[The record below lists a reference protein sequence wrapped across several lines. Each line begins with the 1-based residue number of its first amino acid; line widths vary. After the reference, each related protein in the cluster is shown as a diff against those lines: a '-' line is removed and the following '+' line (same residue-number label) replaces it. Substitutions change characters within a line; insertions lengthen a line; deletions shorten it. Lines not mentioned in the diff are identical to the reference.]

1 MVSQVV
7 KKELFINN
15 SPTKKLI
22 YTLVVILI
30 YKILNSIPL
39 TGIDQEALKRAF
51 LESDNKGI
59 FLQYLN
65 IYSGSGS
72 SKYLLTAGSF
82 GIIPYI
88 NAAII
93 VDLLTQIFPPLEKLQ
108 KEEGS
113 LGVKQLNQYKKY
125 LTIVVAIFQSLGL
138 IGFLKPYMYNTGQFY
153 VILLCVMLISGS
165 FFTIYLSQVVDDKG
179 IGNGQSLFILC
190 NILATILGK
199 NQLNAIQSLPSWEI
213 SFLLLLSAA
222 ILLTQYARVT
232 LRLISARQLSFNKE
246 SFNLSLEN
254 IDRQKIIKDNTGLVL
269 KFAQAGIFP
278 IIIASNLLPILS
290 LITKNKIPEEIS
302 QPLYYALIVVFNY
315 FYTTIFWDPEKIS
328 EELRKSSVAIEGVES
343 GEKTKKYLEN
353 QVKATSLVGGL
364 SLVAILIAY
373 EFIKNQSK
381 SPFLGQINISSLIIA
396 IGIKDIYHHHYYIQI
411 KFIQFQFFCD

>member
-1 MVSQVV
+1 MVSQVL

-113 LGVKQLNQYKKY
+113 LGVKQLNRYKKY
-125 LTIVVAIFQSLGL
+125 LTIVVAVFQALGL
-138 IGFLKPYMYNTGQFY
+138 IGFLQPYMYNTGQFY
-153 VILLCVMLISGS
+153 VLLLCVMLISGS

-199 NQLNAIQSLPSWEI
+199 NQLNAIQSRPGWEI
-213 SFLLLLSAA
+213 GFLLFLSAA

-302 QPLYYALIVVFNY
+302 QPLYYALIVLFNY

-373 EFIKNQSK
+373 EFVKNQSK

-396 IGIKDIYHHHYYIQI
+396 IGISSEVAKTVQAVYKNARFELQR
-411 KFIQFQFFCD
+411 

>member
-1 MVSQVV
+1 MVSQVL

-113 LGVKQLNQYKKY
+113 LGVKQLNRYKKY
-125 LTIVVAIFQSLGL
+125 LTIVVAIFQALGL
-138 IGFLKPYMYNTGQFY
+138 IGFLQPYMYNTGQFY
-153 VILLCVMLISGS
+153 VLLLCVMLISGS

-199 NQLNAIQSLPSWEI
+199 NQLNAIQSRPGWEI
-213 SFLLLLSAA
+213 GFLLFLSAA

-302 QPLYYALIVVFNY
+302 QPLYYALIVLFNY

-373 EFIKNQSK
+373 EFVKNQSK

-396 IGIKDIYHHHYYIQI
+396 IGISSEVAKTVQAVYKNARFELQR
-411 KFIQFQFFCD
+411 

>member
-1 MVSQVV
+1 MVSQVL

-30 YKILNSIPL
+30 YKVLNSIPL

-113 LGVKQLNQYKKY
+113 LGVKQLNRYKKY
-125 LTIVVAIFQSLGL
+125 LTIVVAIFQALGL
-138 IGFLKPYMYNTGQFY
+138 IGFLQPYMYNTGQFY
-153 VILLCVMLISGS
+153 VLLLCVMLISGS

-199 NQLNAIQSLPSWEI
+199 NQLNAIQSVPGWEI
-213 SFLLLLSAA
+213 SFLLFLSAA

-246 SFNLSLEN
+246 SFKLSLEN

-290 LITKNKIPEEIS
+290 LITKNKIPEQIS
-302 QPLYYALIVVFNY
+302 QSLYYALIVLFNY

-373 EFIKNQSK
+373 EFVKNQSK

-396 IGIKDIYHHHYYIQI
+396 IGISSEVAKTVQAVYKNARFELQR
-411 KFIQFQFFCD
+411 

>member
-396 IGIKDIYHHHYYIQI
+396 IGISSEVAKTVQAVYKNARFELQ
-411 KFIQFQFFCD
+411 K

>member
-1 MVSQVV
+1 
-7 KKELFINN
+7 
-15 SPTKKLI
+15 
-22 YTLVVILI
+22 LVVILI

-113 LGVKQLNQYKKY
+113 LGVKQLNRYKKY
-125 LTIVVAIFQSLGL
+125 LTIVVAIFQALGL
-138 IGFLKPYMYNTGQFY
+138 IGFLQPYMYNTGQFY
-153 VILLCVMLISGS
+153 VLLLCVMLISGS

-199 NQLNAIQSLPSWEI
+199 NQLNAIQSLPGWEI
-213 SFLLLLSAA
+213 NFLLFLSAA

-290 LITKNKIPEEIS
+290 LITKNKIPEQIS
-302 QPLYYALIVVFNY
+302 QPLYYALIVLFNY

-373 EFIKNQSK
+373 EFVKNQSK

-396 IGIKDIYHHHYYIQI
+396 IGISSEVAKTVQAVYKNARFELQR
-411 KFIQFQFFCD
+411 

>member
-1 MVSQVV
+1 MVSQVL

-113 LGVKQLNQYKKY
+113 LGVKQLNRYKKY
-125 LTIVVAIFQSLGL
+125 LTIVVAIFQALGL
-138 IGFLKPYMYNTGQFY
+138 IGFLQPYMYNTGQFY
-153 VILLCVMLISGS
+153 VLLLCVMLISGS

-199 NQLNAIQSLPSWEI
+199 NQLNAIQSLPGWEI
-213 SFLLLLSAA
+213 NFLLFLSAA

-290 LITKNKIPEEIS
+290 LITKNKIPEQIS
-302 QPLYYALIVVFNY
+302 QPLYYALIVLFNY

-373 EFIKNQSK
+373 EFVKNQSK

-396 IGIKDIYHHHYYIQI
+396 IGISSEVAKTVQAVYKNARFELQR
-411 KFIQFQFFCD
+411 

>member
-213 SFLLLLSAA
+213 SFLLLS
-222 ILLTQYARVT
+222 
-232 LRLISARQLSFNKE
+232 
-246 SFNLSLEN
+246 
-254 IDRQKIIKDNTGLVL
+254 VL
-269 KFAQAGIFP
+269 
-278 IIIASNLLPILS
+278 
-290 LITKNKIPEEIS
+290 
-302 QPLYYALIVVFNY
+302 
-315 FYTTIFWDPEKIS
+315 
-328 EELRKSSVAIEGVES
+328 
-343 GEKTKKYLEN
+343 
-353 QVKATSLVGGL
+353 
-364 SLVAILIAY
+364 
-373 EFIKNQSK
+373 
-381 SPFLGQINISSLIIA
+381 
-396 IGIKDIYHHHYYIQI
+396 
-411 KFIQFQFFCD
+411 

>member
-1 MVSQVV
+1 MVSQVL

-113 LGVKQLNQYKKY
+113 LGVKQLNRYKKY
-125 LTIVVAIFQSLGL
+125 LTIVVAIFQALGL
-138 IGFLKPYMYNTGQFY
+138 IGFLQPYMYNTGQFY
-153 VILLCVMLISGS
+153 VLLLCVMLISGS

-199 NQLNAIQSLPSWEI
+199 NQLNAIQSRPGWEI
-213 SFLLLLSAA
+213 GFLLFLSAA

-290 LITKNKIPEEIS
+290 LITKNKIPEQIS
-302 QPLYYALIVVFNY
+302 QPLYYALIVLFNY

-373 EFIKNQSK
+373 EFVKNQSK

-396 IGIKDIYHHHYYIQI
+396 IGISSEVAKTVQAVYKNARFELQR
-411 KFIQFQFFCD
+411 

>member
-222 ILLTQYARVT
+222 ILITQYARVT

-396 IGIKDIYHHHYYIQI
+396 IGISSEVAKTVQAVYKNARFELQ
-411 KFIQFQFFCD
+411 K